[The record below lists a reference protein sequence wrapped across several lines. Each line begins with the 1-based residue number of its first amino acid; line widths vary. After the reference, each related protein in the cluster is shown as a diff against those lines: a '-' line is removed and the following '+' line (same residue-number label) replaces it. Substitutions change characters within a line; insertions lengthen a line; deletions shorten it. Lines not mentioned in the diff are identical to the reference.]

1 MIRTIETLRGN
12 DFPGQRTEAALHT
25 IADDRPANL
34 LGDGEADPP
43 GDIAVLTIADK
54 KDEAGGCRAPAG
66 VRSKVIRPLGKGD

>member
-1 MIRTIETLRGN
+1 MIRPIEPVQRD
-12 DFPGQRTEAALHT
+12 DFPGQRTEAALHA
-25 IADDRPANL
+25 IAYDRTADL

-66 VRSKVIRPLGKGD
+66 VRSEVIRPFGKGN